1 MRIVTATYKNEKGTE
16 IISYDFAVKAV
27 REQQVAPALVD
38 IDVETK
44 DAAAADKLAKL
55 QYSTSEQTIDLNV
68 RAFLNS
74 LGGRDYMSDNENVT
88 PVKYGLYY
96 LTNEDGKTYAN
107 KVDAYIE
114 FTPGTSTDLD
124 ILN

>member
-1 MRIVTATYKNEKGTE
+1 M
-16 IISYDFAVKAV
+16 
-27 REQQVAPALVD
+27 VD

-68 RAFLNS
+68 RAFLSS
-74 LGGRDYMSDNENVT
+74 LGGRDYMSDNDNVD

-96 LTNEDGKTYAN
+96 LTTEDGKTLL
-107 KVDAYIE
+107 IR
-114 FTPGTSTDLD
+114 LMH
-124 ILN
+124 I

>member
-1 MRIVTATYKNEKGTE
+1 MKKGTE

-74 LGGRDYMSDNENVT
+74 LGGRDYMSDNET
-88 PVKYGLYY
+88 
-96 LTNEDGKTYAN
+96 
-107 KVDAYIE
+107 
-114 FTPGTSTDLD
+114 
-124 ILN
+124 